1 MTKFEDLKSEAEEIQ
16 AYTESVIDSSEI
28 EEAVLRGNDLI
39 VYIAR
44 TGSMLAEAKFYL
56 NEKMRSDTMKLIET
70 ILSKDKLSAKVQNAL
85 MDSLCR
91 DEQYLVD
98 FIERLNRTC
107 THQMEW
113 CRTLVSKGKEEMRLS
128 NVSREFKR

>member
-1 MTKFEDLKSEAEEIQ
+1 MTPFNDLLTEAESIQSFAEINIG
-16 AYTESVIDSSEI
+16 EDI
-28 EEAVLRGNDLI
+28 EEAVQRGNDLI

-44 TGSMLAEAKFYL
+44 TGKMLADAKYYL
-56 NEKMRSDTMKLIET
+56 NKKMNDETMKLIER
-70 ILSKDKLSAKVQNAL
+70 ILSKQKLSAKVQNSL
-85 MDSLCR
+85 MDSICKE
-91 DEQYLVD
+91 EQYLVD

-128 NVSREFKR
+128 NVGREFQR